1 MAPISVPLASR
12 LPSSLRIAPTNATVT
27 RVLSRLSRPAL
38 LSLALDWLDE
48 ANQSLTA
55 PYLRNA
61 AGEDD
66 DDSDEANGDFYPPA
80 ASREALQEH
89 YTDLQSRK
97 GSKRDVLDRILEG
110 DWRHGLSLYQLAMA
124 DLQHLYDHPTS
135 QKWTAFQIVPLKAE
149 SDGSGG
155 GDIAAATAVV
165 DKASLVVPRFHPS
178 SFLRNLQAQILPD
191 IKVHYNF
198 DRHKHLP
205 LLLLRIFILD
215 SPYNTSLAAAA
226 APPADPDRRPAA
238 GKTAAPR
245 PANIDS
251 SRTIYIA
258 FPDASPFVYLSSAT
272 ASSAGER
279 APGATAAGAAAGG
292 APTSSA
298 SVAASLRSLVVEAIP
313 KALSQAHERYAL
325 KPTNMATR
333 NLTELLQRRGAGRT
347 NTAGGGWGIYA
358 DEKTTVESPLSTLLP
373 PSVAS
378 RLDGAGAGTNSETP
392 TRQLRSSSKR
402 AASPNTVRSQQQA
415 KRRKQV
421 AAARFGQSAKMGDG
435 CGVERVDIVM
445 QDPFPGGRRFDHV
458 ADEEEP
464 AATNGDEPESGQ
476 APARADRRRSKGGRR
491 SQVDAVLARDEEEA
505 EEEATRERDVARKM
519 AGEHDD
525 SDDEERGGQG
535 EGEGE
540 ADKDELESTWRPRVA
555 LTFHGPHVFA
565 GIRQLVE
572 AGVIDGEKMPGW
584 MTGEEGVTVGA
595 VRHGRIRGHKGSGM
609 P

>member
-1 MAPISVPLASR
+1 MAPISVPIASR

-48 ANQSLTA
+48 GNQSLTS
-55 PYLRNA
+55 PYLRPPDED
-61 AGEDD
+61 EDD
-66 DDSDEANGDFYPPA
+66 QNDDFYPPA
-80 ASREALQEH
+80 TSREALQEH
-89 YTDLQSRK
+89 YTDLQNRK

-149 SDGSGG
+149 GDSGDGN
-155 GDIAAATAVV
+155 GDTSSATAVV

-215 SPYNTSLAAAA
+215 SPYNTSLAAA
-226 APPADPDRRPAA
+226 PIPADPERRTTD
-238 GKTAAPR
+238 GKPAPR
-245 PANIDS
+245 LANIDS

-258 FPDASPFVYLSSAT
+258 FPDASPFIYLSSAQS
-272 ASSAGER
+272 SSAGGER
-279 APGATAAGAAAGG
+279 APGPGSTA
-292 APTSSA
+292 SSA
-298 SVAASLRSLVVEAIP
+298 SSAASLRTLVVEAIP

-347 NTAGGGWGIYA
+347 NTAGGGWSIYA

-373 PSVAS
+373 ASVAS
-378 RLDGAGAGTNSETP
+378 RLDGTSETP
-392 TRQLRSSSKR
+392 TKPQPQSSSKR
-402 AASPNTVRSQQQA
+402 AASPGTARSHQQA

-421 AAARFGQSAKMGDG
+421 AVARFGPSAKMGDG

-445 QDPFPGGRRFDHV
+445 QDPFPGGRRFDFV
-458 ADEEEP
+458 LEQEE
-464 AATNGDEPESGQ
+464 AAAVDNEDSAEASEQ
-476 APARADRRRSKGGRR
+476 APAQADRRRSKGGRR
-491 SQVDAVLARDEEEA
+491 SQIDAVLALDEEEA
-505 EEEATRERDVARKM
+505 EEEEARQRDAARKT
-519 AGEHDD
+519 A
-525 SDDEERGGQG
+525 SDEQDE

-540 ADKDELESTWRPRVA
+540 AEEDKAECSWRPRVA
-555 LTFHGPHVFA
+555 LTFHGPHIFA